1 VTDLSDYAYTLSE
14 EICGGIFMQIDRN
27 ALEKLLSL
35 NDRQL
40 LHVINRLAADNG
52 IDLSSFN
59 IDAKS
64 VQSVRQG
71 LASATDSDI
80 ERVAKM
86 YEQNR
91 KK

>member
-1 VTDLSDYAYTLSE
+1 
-14 EICGGIFMQIDRN
+14 MQIDRN

-40 LHVINRLAADNG
+40 KLVINKLAAESG
-52 IDLSSFN
+52 IDLSGFN
-59 IDAKS
+59 IDAKDIDS
-64 VQSVRQG
+64 IRKG
-71 LASATDSDI
+71 LSSATDSDI
-80 ERVAKM
+80 ARVAEM

>member
-1 VTDLSDYAYTLSE
+1 
-14 EICGGIFMQIDRN
+14 MQIDRN

-40 LHVINRLAADNG
+40 KLVINKLAADNG
-52 IDLSSFN
+52 IDLSGFN
-59 IDAKS
+59 IDSGDINSIRK
-64 VQSVRQG
+64 G
-71 LASATDSDI
+71 LSSATDSDI
-80 ERVAKM
+80 EKVARM

>member
-1 VTDLSDYAYTLSE
+1 
-14 EICGGIFMQIDRN
+14 MQIDRN

-40 LHVINRLAADNG
+40 RLVINKLAAENG
-52 IDLSSFN
+52 IDLSGFN
-59 IDAKS
+59 IDS
-64 VQSVRQG
+64 RDINSIRRG
-71 LASATDSDI
+71 LSSATDSDI
-80 ERVAKM
+80 ERVAEM

>member
-1 VTDLSDYAYTLSE
+1 
-14 EICGGIFMQIDRN
+14 MQIDRN

-40 LHVINRLAADNG
+40 KVIINKLAKENG
-52 IDLSSFN
+52 IDLSGFN
-59 IDAKS
+59 IDAKDINS
-64 VQSVRQG
+64 IRLG
-71 LASATDSDI
+71 LSSATDEDI
-80 ERVAKM
+80 ERVARA

>member
-1 VTDLSDYAYTLSE
+1 
-14 EICGGIFMQIDRN
+14 MQIDRK

-40 LHVINRLAADNG
+40 KHMINKLAADNG
-52 IDLSSFN
+52 IDLSGFN
-59 IDAKS
+59 IDTRDIKS
-64 VQSVRQG
+64 IRDG
-71 LASATDSDI
+71 LSGATDSDI
-80 ERVAKM
+80 EKIAQM

>member
-1 VTDLSDYAYTLSE
+1 
-14 EICGGIFMQIDRN
+14 MQIDRN

-40 LHVINRLAADNG
+40 LHIINKLAADNG
-52 IDLSSFN
+52 IDLSGFN
-59 IDAKS
+59 IDAGS
-64 VQSVRQG
+64 IDSIRRG
-71 LASATDSDI
+71 LAGATDDDI
-80 ERVAKM
+80 ERVARM